1 MTLKITRFFQDA
13 IDKQAKISHFN
24 FPIMFNVPEKIS
36 TSWKE
41 QIKSQFGELFLNDA
55 NYVVAC

>member
-13 IDKQAKISHFN
+13 LDKQAKISHFN
-24 FPIMFNVPEKIS
+24 FPIKFNVPEKIS
-36 TSWKE
+36 SEWKE
-41 QIKSQFGELFLNDA
+41 QIKEQFGELFLNDA